1 MRKLQLKT
9 MLLMLLLAVGGVSP
23 AWAISVTE
31 TYDFGSFITANGAP
45 ANVDL
50 GAEVAAT
57 QSGTSTYTG
66 GNLYVI
72 QDPTS
77 NNNTLELNGRFAI
90 DYNNKASQ
98 QIRFMWRSSGN
109 AYQHGLAGN
118 WNGKGAANTACH
130 LSILN
135 LKAGDKLTIT
145 YAIQSGKAAQPYLCA
160 SNVVTGVDADA
171 YLASGTEYTIAKD
184 GNLDIYFK
192 NNNFAISK
200 IVIVTE
206 KDQESMGAPSIDITG
221 VNGTA
226 RIVTITPGVGDAGS
240 AATATYYTLDGSE
253 PSSESTAYTEPFT
266 LTETTTVNAV
276 SYLGETKGEVQ
287 TKSIEA
293 GTAITLNTPVWTK
306 TAYNV
311 ETSTSTVTLTS
322 NQSALVGSP
331 IADIYYT
338 INNGEATKYT
348 DAISVADG
356 ETLAY
361 YAHADGY
368 TDSET
373 GSVTATVPFNGEE
386 KWTENYKS
394 TTDKL
399 GITLGNQLDETGY
412 YYMVV
417 NGANLSEKL
426 FTNGTEPN
434 NFLQRTNPAGI
445 YSGTPRSYYIPSV
458 QEGQYVIITTANG
471 GETANITPS
480 QNLTKDVWN
489 SSNGTFAFNVMG
501 EGAKFSINRYCAI
514 TSITVKSKV
523 DKTEL
528 LALIT
533 TATGKAADEEAVAVG
548 KLTDAIAA
556 AQAVADNDKAT
567 GSQIAEAMTALQA
580 AIDQFDADN
589 TDQSLDMTDK
599 VGLAKD
605 DWTGAGGTAGSV
617 TTYLG
622 TATPLAEL
630 YNSSSVGIKM
640 QQTISGLENGHYDV
654 KVFATSH
661 NARGEDGAAL
671 DGTADDVAYVFA
683 TSGETTNKTWITARG
698 VAPNFVEGEQTTPV
712 AIDRITVSNGS
723 LTIGLALDQAQKTG
737 WHTIQIYQLTWVTTA
752 KEVWAKAK
760 SDLQVVIDAAE
771 LLVADTYK
779 TKGRDVLNAAIDAAK
794 AAKASN
800 KLNVSEVAAAKATLQ
815 AAMETFRV
823 TNYAVIAEGAIYLKN
838 VGTGKYLAAGAN
850 WGSRAIVN
858 ETGLDYTSTLSGG
871 KYTLDSKVSNG
882 GDNHF
887 LNNGL
892 FNDGAAYSWVF
903 EQVGA
908 DCYTIGDGGT
918 NYLTV
923 DGNNLVQ
930 FSTTVNDNAKWQ
942 VVTRAERIA
951 AMADATAEN
960 PVDVTFLIKD
970 ANFNRNDTRVSAWT
984 FTTIADGTKPG
995 NNMSGGN
1002 NVNNCA
1008 EAYHRAFTLSQILSD
1023 VPNGYYSL
1031 TAQGFY
1037 RKDEGATDD
1046 VPYFFINN
1054 GKGNFPE
1061 KTGEEGNMSA
1071 ASESFTAGNYTISPI
1086 DVTVADHT
1094 ITLGA
1099 KLESNTALWVIF
1111 DNFRLTYKGKL
1122 DLSEFIAAYNTALT
1136 NAKTAAAKEDRM
1148 SAAVKAAINAA
1159 IDTYDTGKVNEEEQ
1173 DELEAAINAL
1183 TTATNNVNT
1192 SINSYKILAAGTIA
1206 DNSLEGWTCEN
1217 NNAFHINDWST
1228 EGNSDGTGMTTPFIE
1243 NWVGKPGPLGAGN
1256 VYYTLPFVDPGTYKV
1271 SALVRIYSESG
1282 AEPSG
1287 ASWFVGEKE
1296 SDVTE
1301 GTSFT
1306 FKSGNTEL
1314 KGIYKNYVTIGEPDA
1329 QGTLKFG
1336 IKIDESRTFNW
1347 IAFKSV
1353 RIQEVTVATPED
1365 YTALN
1370 DAIEAKKED
1379 GKTLGFDKGEY
1390 APYTNIEVIDA
1401 LAAARAIDQDDDND
1415 QATVQAATTALNN
1428 ATWTQN
1434 AADMDAIY
1442 NGNMAIANGNNPKG
1456 WTRSNNAWGQQITGL
1471 GEATS
1476 NGTAWYYNTDGAWVY
1491 GNDGSYT
1498 MPLKGNTVYKL
1509 SFKYRSQDNNTNN
1522 WFKASIRN
1530 AAEELIFDTEYPQAT
1545 EKNWVS
1551 VEKIFSL
1558 PAAGNYVLHLY
1569 NSGNTYLSDVSLVKA
1584 EAESITINETE
1595 TYAVSNT
1602 IERYGN
1608 VTFNRTLVEGWNGLV
1623 LPFDMTVTGIKNKFS
1638 ATKVKN
1644 FTGISYDEAKGV
1656 TLNFDNFDSET
1667 TVIPAGTPFLV
1678 KTNAAGTSYTI
1689 NGVVLPANGLQNITK
1704 TADGNDKIKYTM
1716 KGTYAAS
1723 TPLTNVSFALIQG
1736 TTFFYHDGAAAKA
1749 SSAKAFRAYFENE
1762 SEEPAAARV
1771 SFDFGDD
1778 VVTGITELAQP
1789 KTAADGTAYDLQGR
1803 KVETFKQKGIYIV
1816 NGRKVVK

>member
-567 GSQIAEAMTALQA
+567 ASQIAEAMTALQA

-622 TATPLAEL
+622 TATPLVEL
-630 YNSSSVGIKM
+630 YNSSSADIKM

-815 AAMETFRV
+815 AAMEAFRV
-823 TNYAVIAEGAIYLKN
+823 ANYAEIAEGVIYLKN

-1584 EAESITINETE
+1584 EVESITINETD
-1595 TYAVSNT
+1595 TYTAST
-1602 IERYGN
+1602 TTDRYGN

-1623 LPFDMTVTGIKNKFS
+1623 LPFDMTVEDVKGKFS
-1638 ATKVKN
+1638 ASKVKN

-1656 TLNFDNFDSET
+1656 TLNFADFDSET

-1689 NGVVLPANGLQNITK
+1689 NGVLLPATSLQNITK
-1704 TADGNDKIKYTM
+1704 TADGNDNIQYTM
-1716 KGTYAAS
+1716 KGTHAAS
-1723 TPLTNVSFALIQG
+1723 TDLTNVSFALIQG
-1736 TTFFYHDGAAAKA
+1736 NTFFYHDGAAQKA

-1762 SEEPAAARV
+1762 STNPEGARV
-1771 SFDFGDD
+1771 SFDFGDGET
-1778 VVTGITELAQP
+1778 TGITELAQP
-1789 KTAADGTAYDLQGR
+1789 KTAADGTYYDLQGR

>member
-1 MRKLQLKT
+1 MEGTGLSKSATTFTDRVSNKQIIYGASAN
-9 MLLMLLLAVGGVSP
+9 LLNLPAGKYIFTIGAIGGDNNTHKV
-23 AWAISVTE
+23 E
-31 TYDFGSFITANGAP
+31 
-45 ANVDL
+45 
-50 GAEVAAT
+50 
-57 QSGTSTYTG
+57 
-66 GNLYVI
+66 YVI
-72 QDPTS
+72 YKGDKDDENKTEIGRGQCTGNFLTLISSDEFSLTE
-77 NNNTLELNGRFAI
+77 NTTISMTCSDA
-90 DYNNKASQ
+90 
-98 QIRFMWRSSGN
+98 SSGRGIDLV
-109 AYQHGLAGN
+109 YVQ
-118 WNGKGAANTACH
+118 KT
-130 LSILN
+130 
-135 LKAGDKLTIT
+135 GDVEL
-145 YAIQSGKAAQPYLCA
+145 
-160 SNVVTGVDADA
+160 
-171 YLASGTEYTIAKD
+171 
-184 GNLDIYFK
+184 
-192 NNNFAISK
+192 
-200 IVIVTE
+200 
-206 KDQESMGAPSIDITG
+206 
-221 VNGTA
+221 
-226 RIVTITPGVGDAGS
+226 PGD
-240 AATATYYTLDGSE
+240 
-253 PSSESTAYTEPFT
+253 
-266 LTETTTVNAV
+266 N
-276 SYLGETKGEVQ
+276 
-287 TKSIEA
+287 
-293 GTAITLNTPVWTK
+293 
-306 TAYNV
+306 
-311 ETSTSTVTLTS
+311 
-322 NQSALVGSP
+322 
-331 IADIYYT
+331 
-338 INNGEATKYT
+338 
-348 DAISVADG
+348 
-356 ETLAY
+356 
-361 YAHADGY
+361 
-368 TDSET
+368 
-373 GSVTATVPFNGEE
+373 
-386 KWTENYKS
+386 
-394 TTDKL
+394 
-399 GITLGNQLDETGY
+399 
-412 YYMVV
+412 
-417 NGANLSEKL
+417 
-426 FTNGTEPN
+426 
-434 NFLQRTNPAGI
+434 
-445 YSGTPRSYYIPSV
+445 
-458 QEGQYVIITTANG
+458 
-471 GETANITPS
+471 
-480 QNLTKDVWN
+480 
-489 SSNGTFAFNVMG
+489 
-501 EGAKFSINRYCAI
+501 
-514 TSITVKSKV
+514 
-523 DKTEL
+523 TEL

-556 AQAVADNDKAT
+556 AQAVADNNEAT
-567 GSQIAEAMTALQA
+567 ASQIADAMTALQA

-599 VGLAKD
+599 VGLAQTNWD
-605 DWTGAGGTAGSV
+605 GAGGTAGSV

-630 YNSSSVGIKM
+630 YSSSSAGIKM

-671 DGTADDVAYVFA
+671 EGTADDVAYVFA

-698 VAPNFVEGEQTTPV
+698 VAPDFVEGEQTTPV

-771 LLVADTYK
+771 LLVAETYK
-779 TKGRDVLNAAIDAAK
+779 TKNRDVLNAAIDAAK

-815 AAMETFRV
+815 AAMEAFRV
-823 TNYAVIAEGAIYLKN
+823 ANYAVIAEGAIYLKN
-838 VGTGKYLAAGAN
+838 VGTGKYLAAGAD

-858 ETGLDYTSTLSGG
+858 ETGLDYTSTLSDG

-882 GDNHF
+882 GDKHF

-892 FNDGAAYSWVF
+892 FNDGVAYSWVF

-930 FSTTVNDNAKWQ
+930 FTTTVNDNAKWQ

-984 FTTIADGTKPG
+984 FTKIADGTEPG

-1122 DLSEFIAAYNTALT
+1122 DLSEFIAAYQTALA

-1217 NNAFHINDWST
+1217 SNTFHINDWST

-1243 NWVGKPGPLGAGN
+1243 NWVGKPGPLGTGN

-1296 SDVTE
+1296 SNVTE

-1306 FKSGNTEL
+1306 YNDM

-1370 DAIEAKKED
+1370 AAIEAKKED
-1379 GKTLGFDKGEY
+1379 GKTLGFDEGEY

-1415 QATVQAATTALNN
+1415 QATVQAATTALTN

-1442 NGNMAIANGNNPKG
+1442 NGNMAIANGSNPKG
-1456 WTRSNNAWGQQITGL
+1456 WTRSNNAWGEQVTKL

-1509 SFKYRSQDNNTNN
+1509 SFKYRSQENNTNN

-1602 IERYGN
+1602 TDRYGN
-1608 VTFNRTLVEGWNGLV
+1608 VTFNRTLVAGWNGLV

-1638 ATKVKN
+1638 ASKVKN
-1644 FTGISYDEAKGV
+1644 FTGISYVETKGV
-1656 TLNFDNFDSET
+1656 TLNFADFDSET

-1678 KTNAAGTSYTI
+1678 KADVAGTSYTI
-1689 NGVVLPANGLQNITK
+1689 DGVLLPATGLQNITK
-1704 TADGNDKIKYTM
+1704 TAEGNDKIKYTM
-1716 KGTYAAS
+1716 KGTHAAS
-1723 TPLTNVSFALIQG
+1723 TNLTDVSFALIQG
-1736 TTFFYHDGAAAKA
+1736 NTFFYHDGTAGKA

-1762 SEEPAAARV
+1762 SSEPNAARV

-1778 VVTGITELAQP
+1778 ETTGITELAQP
-1789 KTAADGTAYDLQGR
+1789 KTAADGTYYDLQGR
-1803 KVETFKQKGIYIV
+1803 KVENFKQKGIYIV